1 MSAKI
6 ITTNKTKATAKR
18 RSGRIIVPAIVASE
32 GEATSKRFIEFFTAT
47 IRNRN
52 TRAAYA
58 RAIAQFMT
66 WCESHRLALKSIEPV
81 HVAAY
86 IEKLTGEREPQT
98 VKQHL
103 AAIRTLFDWLVT
115 GQCAPHNPASSVR
128 GPRYSYKKGKT
139 PILDEDGMQRLLSG
153 IDTSDVTGLRDR
165 ALIALMYYTF
175 GRVSAIVALDLKD
188 YYRRGK
194 KHFIALKEK
203 GGKHHEVPLHHKALE
218 YLDAYLEAA
227 GLSGLK
233 AAPLFRSS
241 KGKAKEKTL
250 SENRMSRID
259 AWKMI
264 KRRALRAGIKE
275 DISPHSF
282 RGTGITLYLE
292 SGGSLE
298 HAQAIA
304 DHASPRT
311 TKLYDRTGDQLSLD
325 EIERIPSL

>member
-1 MSAKI
+1 MTAEIAPIKQNSSAL
-6 ITTNKTKATAKR
+6 R
-18 RSGRIIVPAIVASE
+18 RAGFDRLPAIVTSE
-32 GEATSKRFIEFFTAT
+32 GEATAKRFIEFFTAT

-58 RAIAQFMT
+58 RAVYQFLA
-66 WCESHRLALKSIEPV
+66 WCDDQRLALRGIDPV
-81 HVAAY
+81 HVAAW
-86 IEKLTGEREPQT
+86 IEKLTQEREPQT

-103 AAIRTLFDWLVT
+103 AAIRMLFDWMVT
-115 GQCAPHNPASSVR
+115 GQCMPFNPATSVR

-139 PILDEDGMQRLLSG
+139 PILDEGGMHRLLSG
-153 IDTSDVTGLRDR
+153 IDTSDITGMRDR
-165 ALIALMYYTF
+165 ALIAMMYYTF
-175 GRVSAIVALDLKD
+175 GRVSAVINLDVKD
-188 YYRRGK
+188 YYPRGK
-194 KHFIALKEK
+194 RYFIGLKEK
-203 GGKHHEVPLHHKALE
+203 GGKHHEVPVHHKAQE
-218 YLDAYLEAA
+218 YLDAYIEAA
-227 GLSGLK
+227 GLASK
-233 AAPLFRSS
+233 KDHPLFCSS
-241 KGKAKEKTL
+241 KGKAKEKVL

-264 KRRALRAGIKE
+264 KRRALRAGILE

>member
-1 MSAKI
+1 MTAEIAPIKHNSSAL
-6 ITTNKTKATAKR
+6 R
-18 RSGRIIVPAIVASE
+18 RAGFDRLPAIVTND
-32 GEATSKRFIEFFTAT
+32 GEQTTKRFIEFFTAT

-58 RAIAQFMT
+58 RAAYQFLA
-66 WCESHRLALKSIEPV
+66 WCDDQHLTLKSIEPV
-81 HVAAY
+81 HVAAW
-86 IEKLTGEREPQT
+86 IEKLTQEREPQT

-103 AAIRTLFDWLVT
+103 AALRMLFDWMVT
-115 GQCAPHNPASSVR
+115 GQIMPFNPASSVR

-139 PILDEDGMQRLLSG
+139 PILDEDGMHKLLSS
-153 IDTSDVTGLRDR
+153 IDTSDVIGLRDR
-165 ALIALMYYTF
+165 ALIAMMYYSF
-175 GRVSAIVALDLKD
+175 GRVSAVVALDVKD
-188 YYRRGK
+188 YYARGK
-194 KHFIALKEK
+194 RHFIGLEEK
-203 GGKHHEVPLHHKALE
+203 GGKHHEVPVHHKAQE
-218 YLDAYLEAA
+218 YLDAYMEAA
-227 GLSGLK
+227 GLAGK
-233 AAPLFRSS
+233 KDAPLFCSS
-241 KGKAKEKTL
+241 KGKAKERVL
-250 SENRMSRID
+250 SENRMSRVD

-264 KRRALRAGIKE
+264 KRRALRAGILE

-311 TKLYDRTGDQLSLD
+311 TKLYDRTSDQLSLD

>member
-1 MSAKI
+1 MTAEIAPVKQTSASL
-6 ITTNKTKATAKR
+6 R
-18 RSGRIIVPAIVASE
+18 RAGFDRLPAIVIDE
-32 GEATSKRFIEFFTAT
+32 GEAAAKRFIEFFTAT

-58 RAIAQFMT
+58 RAVYQFLA
-66 WCESHRLALKSIEPV
+66 WCDEQRLTLRSIEPV
-81 HVAAY
+81 HVAAW
-86 IEKLTGEREPQT
+86 IEKLSLEREPQT

-103 AAIRTLFDWLVT
+103 AAIRMLFDWMVT
-115 GQCAPHNPASSVR
+115 GQCIPSNPASSVR

-139 PILDEDGMQRLLSG
+139 PILDEDGMHKLIDG
-153 IDTSDVTGLRDR
+153 IDTSSVTGLRDR
-165 ALIALMYYTF
+165 ALITLMYYTF
-175 GRVSAIVALDLKD
+175 GRVSAVIALDVKD
-188 YYRRGK
+188 YYARGK
-194 KHFIALKEK
+194 RFFVGLEEK
-203 GGKHHEVPLHHKALE
+203 GGKHHEVPLHHKAQE
-218 YLDAYLEAA
+218 YLDAYIEAA
-227 GLSGLK
+227 GLAGK
-233 AAPLFRSS
+233 KDAPLFCSS
-241 KGKAKEKTL
+241 KGKAKEKVL
-250 SENRMSRID
+250 SENRMSRVD

-264 KRRALRAGIKE
+264 KRRALRAGILE

-298 HAQAIA
+298 NAQAIA

>member
-1 MSAKI
+1 M
-6 ITTNKTKATAKR
+6 TTELTPTTPKSTALR
-18 RSGRIIVPAIVASE
+18 RVGFDHLPAIIVGD
-32 GEATSKRFIEFFTAT
+32 GEATAKRFIEFFTAT

-58 RAIAQFMT
+58 RAVYQFMD
-66 WCESHRLALKSIEPV
+66 WCDGHTLKLKTIEPV

-86 IEKLTGEREPQT
+86 IEKLTNDREPQT

-103 AAIRTLFDWLVT
+103 AAIRMLFDWLVI
-115 GQCAPHNPASSVR
+115 GQSLPYNPASAVR

-139 PILDEDGMQRLLSG
+139 PILDEDGMSRLLSG
-153 IDTSDVTGLRDR
+153 IDTSDITGLRDR
-165 ALIALMYYTF
+165 ALIALMFYTF
-175 GRVSAIVALDLKD
+175 GRVSAVIGLDVDD
-188 YYRRGK
+188 YYPRGK
-194 KHFIALKEK
+194 KFFVGLKEK
-203 GGKHHEVPLHHKALE
+203 GGKHHEVPVHHKAQE

-227 GLSGLK
+227 GLAGK
-233 AAPLFRSS
+233 KGAPLFRSS
-241 KGKAKEKTL
+241 KGKAKEKVL

-264 KRRALRAGIKE
+264 KRRALRAGVME
-275 DISPHSF
+275 DVSPHSF
-282 RGTGITLYLE
+282 RGAGITLYLE